1 MVSTRSI
8 ITATNE
14 THRMGEFHNQM
25 TIDIDPSAWAITGIS
40 VHLPEGTIISAAVIW
55 SWRVT

>member
-1 MVSTRSI
+1 
-8 ITATNE
+8 
-14 THRMGEFHNQM
+14 MGEFHNQM